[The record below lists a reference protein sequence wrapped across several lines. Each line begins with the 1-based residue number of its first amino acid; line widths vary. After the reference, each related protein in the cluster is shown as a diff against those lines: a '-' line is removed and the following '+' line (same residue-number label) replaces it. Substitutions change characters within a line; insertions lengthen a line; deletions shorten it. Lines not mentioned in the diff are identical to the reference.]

1 MRVYVQLYR
10 GDMLVARVTLP
21 SCCLEEVRQLVVV
34 VIVER
39 EIDARGGSQWS
50 RLVRDRL
57 AFPSLLLLLSL
68 RLAGLC
74 LCFAWTH
81 DARSF
86 HAEQRPE
93 CALL

>member
-39 EIDARGGSQWS
+39 RSTRGADRSGAGWFEIA
-50 RLVRDRL
+50 
-57 AFPSLLLLLSL
+57 
-68 RLAGLC
+68 
-74 LCFAWTH
+74 
-81 DARSF
+81 
-86 HAEQRPE
+86 
-93 CALL
+93 

>member
-1 MRVYVQLYR
+1 MCVSVQLYR
-10 GDMLVARVTLP
+10 GDILVARVTLP
-21 SCCLEEVRQLVVV
+21 SCLEEVRQLVV

>member
-10 GDMLVARVTLP
+10 GDILVARVTLP
-21 SCCLEEVRQLVVV
+21 SCCLEEVRQLVV

-68 RLAGLC
+68 RLVGLC